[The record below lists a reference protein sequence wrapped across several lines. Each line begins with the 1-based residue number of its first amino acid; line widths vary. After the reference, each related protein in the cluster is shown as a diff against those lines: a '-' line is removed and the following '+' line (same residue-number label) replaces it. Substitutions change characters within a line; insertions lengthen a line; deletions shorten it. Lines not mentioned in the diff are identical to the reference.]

1 MLKKFSVSNF
11 KCFNKRITFD
21 LSDPANYS
29 FNQQVIQDGI
39 KAKGIIYGANGSG
52 KSNFALAIFDIVLHL
67 TDKEKL
73 LKKYSPYRCLNS
85 KSSITEF
92 QYDFVFDNIEVV
104 YRYGKTDPQTLVYE
118 SLYIAGVEVLS
129 YRFDAQTGH
138 VDLPGAESLSLSTDL
153 PTESDRLSRVK
164 YVKSNA
170 ILRDEP
176 SARAFRAFTSFVDN
190 MLMFYSLDERG
201 YQGLSVGSDI
211 FTQGIIR
218 EGKMEDFQEF
228 LRQQGIS
235 LNLVPVDV
243 NGVPELYCRFEGGTV
258 PFASVAS
265 TGTMSLALY
274 YYWYIKMS
282 KASLVFV
289 DEFDAF
295 YHFELSRSIV
305 EMLRDLEG
313 VQVFIT
319 THNTD
324 LLTNDLM
331 RPDVYFILKE
341 GEIRSLEKLT
351 PKELRLAH
359 NLQKMFK
366 AGAFD
371 G

>member
-153 PTESDRLSRVK
+153 PTESGQAVACQICQEQC
-164 YVKSNA
+164 NT
-170 ILRDEP
+170 
-176 SARAFRAFTSFVDN
+176 AR
-190 MLMFYSLDERG
+190 
-201 YQGLSVGSDI
+201 
-211 FTQGIIR
+211 
-218 EGKMEDFQEF
+218 
-228 LRQQGIS
+228 
-235 LNLVPVDV
+235 
-243 NGVPELYCRFEGGTV
+243 
-258 PFASVAS
+258 
-265 TGTMSLALY
+265 
-274 YYWYIKMS
+274 
-282 KASLVFV
+282 
-289 DEFDAF
+289 
-295 YHFELSRSIV
+295 
-305 EMLRDLEG
+305 
-313 VQVFIT
+313 
-319 THNTD
+319 
-324 LLTNDLM
+324 
-331 RPDVYFILKE
+331 
-341 GEIRSLEKLT
+341 
-351 PKELRLAH
+351 
-359 NLQKMFK
+359 
-366 AGAFD
+366 
-371 G
+371 